1 MNTLEEKS
9 KEILELAYQVFQDEE
24 YAKLHNY
31 VFGNEQMNSISEELM
46 NKINILLEN
55 GIDVTN
61 IEDYAT
67 KYYVDNLSHQMK
79 R

>member
-1 MNTLEEKS
+1 
-9 KEILELAYQVFQDEE
+9 
-24 YAKLHNY
+24 
-31 VFGNEQMNSISEELM
+31 MNSISEELM